1 MSGGDSTR
9 HGAEPERGVRCSP
22 RWPSAASTV
31 VGVMGDPVRH
41 SLSPLLH
48 NTAFD
53 ALGLDWVSVAFEVRP
68 GQAPAA
74 LSGGRA
80 LQLRGLSVT
89 TPHKEAVA
97 ASVDEL
103 SPLARRLG
111 SVNCVTFEGGR
122 AVGDSTDGPGFLDG
136 LRRGTGFEPSGRA
149 AMVIGAGGAARAVVL
164 ALADAGAGEVVVLN
178 RDRGRA
184 EVAATLAGVAGRVG
198 EPADLARAELVV
210 QASSVGLG
218 DPDALHPLVDPGRLR
233 SGQVVVDLVYHPART
248 ALLRA
253 AAARGAAVA
262 NGLGMLVHQ
271 AALAVE
277 QWTGQTAPVRAM
289 WEAAE
294 DAAQEDAEDAAG

>member
-1 MSGGDSTR
+1 
-9 HGAEPERGVRCSP
+9 
-22 RWPSAASTV
+22 
-31 VGVMGDPVRH
+31 MGDPVRH

-97 ASVDEL
+97 AAVDEL

-122 AVGDSTDGPGFLDG
+122 TVGDSTDGPGFLAA

-184 EVAATLAGVAGRVG
+184 EVAASLAGVAGRVG
-198 EPADLARAELVV
+198 ELADLARADLVV
-210 QASSVGLG
+210 QASSVGLD
-218 DPDALHPLVDPGRLR
+218 DPDALHPLVEPGRLR

-253 AAARGAAVA
+253 AVACGAAVA

-289 WEAAE
+289 WAAAE
-294 DAAQEDAEDAAG
+294 GAAEGAAG